1 MRKKVA
7 TMSEQGSQEW
17 LRERCGKW
25 TASRF
30 ADLIAVSERT
40 GKPLKCRAD
49 AIWQVVVERMTGQP
63 SEGPAGFALQ
73 WGSEVEEFAREAFEL
88 ETGKAVQQVGFLE
101 HPQYPFAGASPDGLI
116 GESEG
121 LELKCPKDPAVH
133 LARFLSGVPAEYI
146 PQIQGGMWVTGFKR
160 WNFASFDPRMPK
172 SHQLLI
178 IPVLRDEAMI
188 ARIES
193 AVLAAESEADELQ
206 QRLERMVA

>member
-1 MRKKVA
+1 MLKKVA
-7 TMSEQGSQEW
+7 AMSEQGSQEW

-30 ADLIAVSERT
+30 ADLIAVSEAHRQAAEVPRRRNLAS
-40 GKPLKCRAD
+40 GRRAHGR
-49 AIWQVVVERMTGQP
+49 EP

-88 ETGKAVQQVGFLE
+88 ETGKAVEQVGFLE

-146 PQIQGGMWVTGFKR
+146 PQIQG
-160 WNFASFDPRMPK
+160 
-172 SHQLLI
+172 
-178 IPVLRDEAMI
+178 
-188 ARIES
+188 
-193 AVLAAESEADELQ
+193 
-206 QRLERMVA
+206 

>member
-1 MRKKVA
+1 
-7 TMSEQGSQEW
+7 MSEQGSAEW
-17 LRERCGKW
+17 LAERSGKW

-30 ADLIAVSERT
+30 VDVLARDKKT
-40 GKPLKCRAD
+40 GKPQAALSKALWD
-49 AIWQVVVERMTGQP
+49 VVVERVTGKPKDGP
-63 SEGPAGFALQ
+63 SSYSLQ
-73 WGSEVEEFAREAFEL
+73 WGHDVEGFAREAFEL
-88 ETGKAVQQVGFLE
+88 ETGKAVEQAGFLE

-193 AVLAAESEADELQ
+193 AVLAAESEAAELQ

>member
-1 MRKKVA
+1 
-7 TMSEQGSQEW
+7 MSEQGSQEW
-17 LRERCGKW
+17 LQERAGRW

-73 WGSEVEEFAREAFEL
+73 WGSEVEEFAREAFEI
-88 ETGKAVQQVGFLE
+88 ETGKSVEQVGFLE

-160 WNFASFDPRMPK
+160 WYFASFDPRMPP
-172 SHQLLI
+172 SHRLLI

-188 ARIES
+188 KRIEA
-193 AVLAAESEADELQ
+193 AVLEAEYEAVELQ

>member
-1 MRKKVA
+1 MA
-7 TMSEQGSQEW
+7 PG
-17 LRERCGKW
+17 
-25 TASRF
+25 
-30 ADLIAVSERT
+30 AVRDVDSKQVRRPDRGRQRT

-63 SEGPAGFALQ
+63 ADGPAGFALQ
-73 WGSEVEEFAREAFEL
+73 WGSKSRHSPAKRSSL
-88 ETGKAVQQVGFLE
+88 KPGKVVQQSGSFE

-121 LELKCPKDPAVH
+121 LELKCPKDSAVH
-133 LARFLSGVPAEYI
+133 LCALPGWAFPAEYI

-193 AVLAAESEADELQ
+193 AVLAAESEAAELQ

>member
-1 MRKKVA
+1 
-7 TMSEQGSQEW
+7 MSEQGSQEW
-17 LRERCGKW
+17 LQERAGRW

-30 ADLIAVSERT
+30 ADLIATDKRT
-40 GKPLKCRAD
+40 GKPLKCRTD

-73 WGSEVEEFAREAFEL
+73 WGSDVEEFAREAFEI
-88 ETGKAVQQVGFLE
+88 ETGKSVEQVGFLE

-160 WNFASFDPRMPK
+160 WHFASFDPRMPP
-172 SHQLLI
+172 SHRLLI
-178 IPVLRDEAMI
+178 IPVLRDDEMI

-193 AVLAAESEADELQ
+193 AVLEAEAEAVELQ
-206 QRLERMVA
+206 QRIERMVA

>member
-1 MRKKVA
+1 
-7 TMSEQGSQEW
+7 MSEQGSQEW

-88 ETGKAVQQVGFLE
+88 ETGKAVEQVGFLE
-101 HPQYPFAGASPDGLI
+101 HPQYP
-116 GESEG
+116 
-121 LELKCPKDPAVH
+121 
-133 LARFLSGVPAEYI
+133 
-146 PQIQGGMWVTGFKR
+146 
-160 WNFASFDPRMPK
+160 
-172 SHQLLI
+172 
-178 IPVLRDEAMI
+178 
-188 ARIES
+188 
-193 AVLAAESEADELQ
+193 
-206 QRLERMVA
+206 